1 MKSLALTWLEI
12 VLLNMLEF
20 GRCARS
26 KASAGSF
33 ALQRRLHYSESS
45 GLGWGWGG
53 GGCAFNATNHSRLDG
68 FL

>member
-1 MKSLALTWLEI
+1 MKSLVLTWLEI

-45 GLGWGWGG
+45 GLGEGKVGR
-53 GGCAFNATNHSRLDG
+53 CIQRNQSLMS
-68 FL
+68 

>member
-1 MKSLALTWLEI
+1 MKSLVLTWLEI

-45 GLGWGWGG
+45 GLGWGGG
-53 GGCAFNATNHSRLDG
+53 AFNATNHSRLDG